1 MIDPNI
7 LPLLCCPETRQPLR
21 LADQSVLDRV
31 NQAIAGGATK
41 DHAGR
46 PVTQILEAA
55 LIREDGK
62 LLYPIRNQIPLLI
75 AEQGIA
81 VV

>member
-1 MIDPNI
+1 MIDPKL

-21 LADQSVLDRV
+21 PADPAVLARV
-31 NQAIAGGATK
+31 NQSITAGTAK
-41 DHAGR
+41 NHAGR
-46 PVTQILEAA
+46 PVTGTLEAA

-62 LLYPIRNQIPLLI
+62 LLYPVRNQIPLLI
-75 AEQGIA
+75 AEEGIA